1 MLPIKKAELELYKK
15 IYNLSY
21 NDKDIRKY
29 YSDLERRTKEAE
41 DENQNLLLKIL
52 KGVITKHGPLTK
64 IMNNNNSSQVEI
76 SNLNN
81 VISNRMMRT

>member
-41 DENQNLLLKIL
+41 DENSKRS
-52 KGVITKHGPLTK
+52 
-64 IMNNNNSSQVEI
+64 NSKAWTSH
-76 SNLNN
+76 
-81 VISNRMMRT
+81 